1 MARRRKYDYTES
13 KTILN
18 TLANFVYVI
27 MALYFLYILLFK

>member
-18 TLANFVYVI
+18 TLANLVYVI
-27 MALYFLYILLFK
+27 TALYFLYILLFK

>member
-27 MALYFLYILLFK
+27 TALYFLYILLFK

>member
-13 KTILN
+13 KTVLN

-27 MALYFLYILLFK
+27 TALYFLYILLFK